1 MPQQNGRRKAIS
13 KNETVNP
20 FRVGLT
26 GGIACGKSTVAKM
39 FADLGATI
47 IDTDVIARTVVEP
60 GQPATAELRNS
71 FGDRV
76 FDADGILDRKAL
88 RAIVF
93 ADDEKRR
100 LLESILHPRI
110 HEEVARQSAIA
121 AGPYQVIVVP
131 LLADSPMRYDMER
144 ILVVDCE
151 EKVQLARLLERDS
164 ESIDQAKRMID
175 AQASREKRLAIAD
188 DIISSDASLK
198 QTQEQVELMH
208 TRYLAF
214 AAVGAG

>member
-1 MPQQNGRRKAIS
+1 MPQQNGRRKAIL

-60 GQPATAELRNS
+60 GQPATTELRKS
-71 FGDRV
+71 FGERV
-76 FDADGILDRKAL
+76 FKADGILNRKAL

-93 ADDEKRR
+93 ADDEKRL

-110 HEEVARQSAIA
+110 QEEVARQSAIA

-131 LLADSPMRYDMER
+131 LLADSPMQNDMER
-144 ILVVDCE
+144 ILVPPLQVFQARRSPKWQQVWDSI
-151 EKVQLARLLERDS
+151 QL
-164 ESIDQAKRMID
+164 
-175 AQASREKRLAIAD
+175 
-188 DIISSDASLK
+188 
-198 QTQEQVELMH
+198 
-208 TRYLAF
+208 
-214 AAVGAG
+214 